1 MTCKTEI
8 ISTAEYMNTKYRE
21 ERFVNIIQSHAS
33 NQQNIH
39 STIQT
44 AAKVADELNNQMK
57 TVTYKRE
64 AFNT

>member
-1 MTCKTEI
+1 
-8 ISTAEYMNTKYRE
+8 MNTKYRE